1 MKRIRAMVGP
11 TLGLSSYL
19 EEATTADYDD
29 FRAYRGGVAYR
40 ELIADLIDLQRG
52 LCAYCE
58 IDLHELDRQIEHVAP
73 RSGHPEAALQASNMV
88 ACCKGGSAS
97 LFESKD
103 EERFLKP
110 PRRNLSCGQAKAGR
124 DDPQFLDPRQL
135 PALPSLLAVRNDGR
149 IEADDDACQSEDEAA
164 KVEKTI
170 EILGLNVERLRAARE
185 RRWRDLLEVWAPH
198 FRSDQAMTQ
207 GARAALLPGEGG
219 RLARFFTT
227 RRSFFG
233 RHGEH
238 VLSLAADSWV

>member
-1 MKRIRAMVGP
+1 MKRIRTLVGP
-11 TLGLSSYL
+11 TPGLSSYL
-19 EEATTADYDD
+19 EDAATPDYDD
-29 FRAYRGGVAYR
+29 FRAYREGAAYR

-58 IDLHELDRQIEHVAP
+58 IDLHELDRQVEHVAP
-73 RSGHPEAALQASNMV
+73 RSSHPQAALQASNMV

-97 LFESKD
+97 LLKD

-110 PRRNLSCGQAKAGR
+110 TRRNLSCGQAKAGR

-149 IEADDDACQSEDEAA
+149 IEADGDACQSEDEAA

-170 EILGLNVERLRAARE
+170 EILGLNVERLRLARE
-185 RRWRDLLEVWAPH
+185 RRWKDLLEVWAPH
-198 FRSDQAMTQ
+198 FRSDEAMAQ
-207 GARAALLPGEGG
+207 GARAALLPGQDG
-219 RLARFFTT
+219 RLIRFFTT
-227 RRSFFG
+227 RRSFFV

-238 VLSLAADSWV
+238 VLSPAVDGWV